1 MIKVFLAEDEVIIRK
16 SIKNNVEWKKH
27 GYELVGEAGDG
38 EMALP
43 LIKELKP
50 DILIT
55 DIKMPFMDGVE
66 LGKILKTEMPDLS
79 VIFLTGYDDFSYA
92 KEAISIGVAEYLMK
106 PVTGEQLIAA
116 LDKVKNQ
123 IEEKKILTDNM
134 TRLEQESHKNVQIK
148 RYRFFGE
155 LVRSKMPVSKLIK
168 MGNELGI
175 SVMASTY
182 TVVLLKYYFNHTDD
196 EERKRQAEEAGRLL
210 SRSGS
215 LEHVVMFQRATEGY
229 IFLLK
234 AQSDEDID
242 KIRET
247 FLNKV
252 VEIASGFEDI
262 GYFIGVGETVHRVHE
277 ISRSYDTAS
286 VAFAKQYE
294 MEKNKVVY
302 YSRLDKKEEAEDVSL
317 NIDFREINM
326 EKTDKAVLVKFLK
339 NGTKEEADEFVESY
353 FKAFGEKNME
363 SFLFRQYIILDICFI
378 INEFLEQIQGGKK
391 RIAEKMFGKNYKF
404 ADVDTLDKTKDYV
417 KKLIKMVIDLRSE
430 SVVKKYQPMI
440 EEATEYIRE
449 HFSDDDMSLNVVA
462 DVVGLSP
469 SHFSTVFR
477 QEVGSTF
484 VEYLTMVRME
494 EAKTLL
500 KCTSLK
506 SSEIGYRV
514 GYKDPHYFSFL
525 FKKTQKCTPK
535 EYRMKGI

>member
-210 SRSGS
+210 SQSES

-391 RIAEKMFGKNYKF
+391 RIAEKMFGKNYRF
-404 ADVDTLDKTKDYV
+404 TDVDTLDKTKDYV